1 MTDRVAGRIVIYAT
15 ALATALTALAATGT
29 SAHAEAIRPAPQ
41 MEKARP
47 LAPATASFTWQLDG
61 VRADADSAV
70 IETSHDSRRT
80 TTPMGYETGT
90 VGPLTYIQNN
100 SGVSSDTDTHI
111 VYTPEMF
118 GAPPGAQIVGT
129 VDMKQKY
136 TGEGGAASVHNEEI
150 SPDEIS
156 FWVYTQAAGGF
167 PFGHHSGGITVT
179 TTFQWYYITNNA
191 LKAGDRFFTREAP
204 SALPNQAA

>member
-1 MTDRVAGRIVIYAT
+1 MTARIAWRIVIYTT
-15 ALATALTALAATGT
+15 ALVSALTALAATGT
-29 SAHAEAIRPAPQ
+29 SAHAEASRRAPQ

-70 IETSHDSRRT
+70 IATNYDFRRT

-90 VGPLTYIQNN
+90 IGPITYTQDN
-100 SGVSSDTDTHI
+100 SGDATDTDTHV
-111 VYTPEMF
+111 VYTPDMF
-118 GAPPGAQIVGT
+118 GAPPGAQVIAGT
-129 VDMKQKY
+129 VQIVQHVSRGLAY
-136 TGEGGAASVHNEEI
+136 VHDVDRF
-150 SPDEIS
+150 PVVS
-156 FWVYTQAAGGF
+156 FWVYTQAAGGGI
-167 PFGHHSGGITVT
+167 FGHHSGAITVT

-191 LKAGDRFFTREAP
+191 LKGGDRFFTREAP